1 MTIGRGSHALRT
13 TLRSAWRGGGIRG
26 AGRCAIRAGCH
37 GELADRGRFS
47 VRAAWDRARVMQD
60 LEPQDAFR
68 EDVVRSVRTWRE
80 RIADRARGWVTRW
93 LVGVALTSAAGVV
106 LAVVSLPL
114 IAAVFCAVA
123 TAASLCTAVWARR
136 LLYRERAARR
146 WSWVAG
152 KRAQQ
157 DVLTREQTVDTAV
170 LVIVGEPED
179 RALAVGTRAAE
190 LRQAV
195 SYVRGRLAEAH
206 ASSRP
211 QPASA
216 KHRRPTAPKKPDLAP
231 VRRRR
236 ERRAAE
242 IKALE
247 AEIQQLANPDDAAA
261 AMAAEEARTHARSV
275 RQSAMDADQ
284 AARERARRGQTATA
298 RTEGTPIE
306 IAFKADGSRDVRR
319 GARRV
324 SPEEIAQGAA
334 RRAAGEEKGSATA

>member
-1 MTIGRGSHALRT
+1 MT
-13 TLRSAWRGGGIRG
+13 
-26 AGRCAIRAGCH
+26 
-37 GELADRGRFS
+37 
-47 VRAAWDRARVMQD
+47 QD

-68 EDVVRSVRTWRE
+68 EDVMRSVRTWRE
-80 RIADRARGWVTRW
+80 RVADRARGWISRW
-93 LVGVALTSAAGVV
+93 LAGVALTSAAGVV

-114 IAAVFCAVA
+114 IAAVVCGVA
-123 TAASLCTAVWARR
+123 TTASLCTAVWARR

-146 WSWVAG
+146 WAWVAG

-157 DVLTREQTVDTAV
+157 DVLTREQIVDTAV

-179 RALAVGTRAAE
+179 RALAVGTRPVE

-195 SYVRGRLAEAH
+195 SYVRGRLAEVH

-216 KHRRPTAPKKPDLAP
+216 KHRRPAAAKKPDVAP

-261 AMAAEEARTHARSV
+261 AMAVEEAGRHARSV
-275 RQSAMDADQ
+275 RQSALDADQ
-284 AARERARRGQTATA
+284 AARERARRGRPATA

-319 GARRV
+319 GTRRV
-324 SPEEIAQGAA
+324 SPEEIAQGGPQSAA
-334 RRAAGEEKGSATA
+334 REQTQPPAA